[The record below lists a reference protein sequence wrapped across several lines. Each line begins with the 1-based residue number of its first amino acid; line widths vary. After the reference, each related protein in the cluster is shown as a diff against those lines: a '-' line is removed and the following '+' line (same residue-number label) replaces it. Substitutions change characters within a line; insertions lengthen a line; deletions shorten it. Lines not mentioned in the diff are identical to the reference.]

1 MVGENTTILKVGN
14 YIKKKYGTKIIMDD
28 KVNDFRN
35 YKVSSKKAVKT
46 FNYKPKYSIKYGINE
61 IIKETKKRKINN
73 IFKKKYIN
81 LSNLKRFE

>member
-1 MVGENTTILKVGN
+1 
-14 YIKKKYGTKIIMDD
+14 MDD

-61 IIKETKKRKINN
+61 IIKETKKEKLIIFLKKN
-73 IFKKKYIN
+73 I
-81 LSNLKRFE
+81 